1 MKLGSDPSQ
10 IEWPPTPD
18 GDYARRALTPLLEQ
32 GAAAFVANA
41 KVQMAVLTDAQTALP
56 ITFDPAWHDSFTVSP
71 VTHLAHYAAQELHQL
86 GGRAAALAAPLLK
99 GLGLGL
105 RGLGFERT
113 VYVNNWLL
121 STNLYPHLTSAQL
134 REATHTLLAA
144 FPDRPLAWRSLD
156 TARHGLLIGALEA
169 AGYLRLPSRLVT
181 YQDPREAAFWR
192 NSQLRNDASRTRRP
206 VAEPVL
212 HEAFTAADL
221 RAALTLYQQLY
232 LGKYSTYN
240 PQFTLPFLQL
250 AHRERLLELRGL
262 RVDGVLR
269 AVRGSVSRAGVMT
282 SPVFGYDLSA
292 PQKEGWYRRLS
303 LGVLQD
309 ARQEGLLVNASGGVG
324 AFKRARGGV
333 AVPEY
338 TLVFVAHLPKAQ
350 QHTWTLLATLLERF
364 LLPFLIENDL

>member
-1 MKLGSDPSQ
+1 MKLGSDAAR
-10 IEWPPTPD
+10 IEWPSTPD
-18 GDYARRALTPLLEQ
+18 GDYARRALTPLLQ
-32 GAAAFVANA
+32 RGAAAFVANA
-41 KVQMAVLTDAQTALP
+41 NVQMAVLTDAQTALP

-71 VTHLAHYAAQELHQL
+71 VTHLVHYAAQELFQL
-86 GGRAAALAAPLLK
+86 SRAAAFAAPLFR

-121 STNLYPHLTSAQL
+121 STNLYPHLTPAQL
-134 REATHTLLAA
+134 RAAAHTLLTA
-144 FPDRPLAWRSLD
+144 FPDRPIAWRSLD
-156 TARHGLLIGALEA
+156 PARHGLLIGTLEA

-192 NSQLRNDASRTRRP
+192 NAQLRNDASRTRRP
-206 VAEPVL
+206 AAEPVA
-212 HEAFTAADL
+212 HDDFTDADL
-221 RAALTLYQQLY
+221 QTALTLYQQLY

-250 AHRERLLELRGL
+250 AHRERLLDLRGL
-262 RVDGVLR
+262 RVGGVLKG
-269 AVRGSVSRAGVMT
+269 VRGSVSRAGVMT

-292 PQKEGWYRRLS
+292 PQKDGWYRRLS
-303 LGVLQD
+303 LGVLHD

-338 TLVFVAHLPKAQ
+338 TMVFVAHLPKAQ
-350 QHTWTLLATLLERF
+350 QHAWTLLATLLERF
-364 LLPFLIENDL
+364 LLPVLIKHDL

>member
-1 MKLGSDPSQ
+1 VKLGSDAAR

-18 GDYARRALTPLLEQ
+18 GDYARRALTPLLQQ

-41 KVQMAVLTDAQTALP
+41 RVQMAVLTDTQVALP
-56 ITFDPAWHDSFTVSP
+56 ITFDPAWHDTFTVSP
-71 VTHLAHYAAQELHQL
+71 VTHLVHYAGQELYHL
-86 GGRAAALAAPLLK
+86 GRAAALAAPLLK

-105 RGLGFERT
+105 LGLGFERT

-134 REATHTLLAA
+134 REATRTLLTA

-156 TARHGLLIGALEA
+156 TARHALLIGTLQA

-181 YQDPREAAFWR
+181 YQDPREAVFWR
-192 NSQLRNDASRTRRP
+192 SAQLRSDASRTRRP
-206 VAEPVL
+206 AAEPVL

-221 RAALTLYQQLY
+221 RTALLLYQQLY

-250 AHRERLLELRGL
+250 AHRQRLLELRGL
-262 RVDGVLR
+262 RVDGVLK
-269 AVRGSVSRAGVMT
+269 AVRGSVRRAGVMT

-292 PQKEGWYRRLS
+292 PQQEGWYRRLS

-338 TLVFVAHLPKAQ
+338 TLVFTAHLSGSQ
-350 QHTWTLLATLLERF
+350 QRAWALLASLLERF
-364 LLPFLIENDL
+364 LLPFLIEHDL

>member
-1 MKLGSDPSQ
+1 MKLGNDASQ
-10 IEWPPTPD
+10 IEWPSNPD
-18 GDYARRALTPLLEQ
+18 GDYARRALTPLLQ
-32 GAAAFVANA
+32 GSAAAFVANA
-41 KVQMAVLTDAQTALP
+41 RVQVAVLSDAQTALP

-71 VTHLAHYAAQELHQL
+71 VTHLAHYAAQELYQL
-86 GGRAAALAAPLLK
+86 SRAAAVAAPLFK

-144 FPDRPLAWRSLD
+144 FPDRPIAWRSLD
-156 TARHGLLIGALEA
+156 TARHALLIGTLEA

-181 YQDPREAAFWR
+181 YQDPRGAAFWR
-192 NSQLRNDASRTRRP
+192 SSQLRNDASRTRRP
-206 VAEPVL
+206 AADPVL
-212 HEAFTAADL
+212 HDDFTDADL
-221 RAALTLYQQLY
+221 HTALTLYQQLY

-250 AHRERLLELRGL
+250 AHSQRLLELRGL
-262 RVDGVLR
+262 RVGGVLK

-333 AVPEY
+333 AAPEY
-338 TLVFVAHLPKAQ
+338 TMVCVAHLPRAQ
-350 QHTWTLLATLLERF
+350 QHAWTLLATLLERF
-364 LLPFLIENDL
+364 LLPVLIKHNL